1 MGDYLRYRAA
11 IGNTLSELVI
21 LITARAWTQGYE
33 WSAHQPIA
41 AHRDERR
48 RGNRVRLHD
57 GAAEQQKRL
66 RRHLCQSREALRQE
80 GRRRYGGHQRLLHVP
95 RHAAQHGAPPRP
107 GRRAAPAALPELIAG
122 SASAGARNLA
132 PGLLQA
138 ARISRIR
145 GRCSRPQ
152 YRSPSGKRKLGTPK
166 TPVAS
171 AASWTALSSRR
182 PSPSRNAS
190 NPETSAPARFSTSL
204 SAAGSSMSSS
214 RFQNR
219 SKTSS
224 L

>member
-33 WSAHQPIA
+33 WSAHQPIP

-48 RGNRVRLHD
+48 RGNRLRLHD

-66 RRHLCQSREALRQE
+66 RRDVCQSREAFRQE

-95 RHAAQHGAPPRP
+95 RHAAQHGAPSRA
-107 GRRAAPAALPELIAG
+107 GRCAAPDALSKLIAG
-122 SASAGARNLA
+122 
-132 PGLLQA
+132 QA
-138 ARISRIR
+138 ARISRMR